1 MLSWSLRQRT
11 PRCFMIEYPELL
23 VSAIIKRAVY
33 DYKNYPKLRA
43 EVRRFIKS
51 DYFRSITDLDPDA
64 LLEELE
70 RQCKKM

>member
-1 MLSWSLRQRT
+1 
-11 PRCFMIEYPELL
+11 MIEHPELL

-33 DYKNYPKLRA
+33 DYKNYPKMRA
-43 EVRRFIKS
+43 EIRRFIKS
-51 DYFRSITDLDPDA
+51 EYFVSITDLDPDA

>member
-1 MLSWSLRQRT
+1 
-11 PRCFMIEYPELL
+11 MIEYPELL

-33 DYKNYPKLRA
+33 DSLNYPKTRA
-43 EVRRFIKS
+43 EVRRFIRS

>member
-1 MLSWSLRQRT
+1 
-11 PRCFMIEYPELL
+11 MIEYPDLL

-33 DYKNYPKLRA
+33 DYLNYPKMRA
-43 EVRRFIKS
+43 EVRRFIRS
-51 DYFRSITDLDPDA
+51 DYFSSITDLDPGA

>member
-1 MLSWSLRQRT
+1 
-11 PRCFMIEYPELL
+11 MIEYPDLL

-33 DYKNYPKLRA
+33 YYLNYPKTRA
-43 EVRRFIKS
+43 EVMRFIRS
-51 DYFRSITDLDPDA
+51 EYFSSITDLDPDA

>member
-1 MLSWSLRQRT
+1 
-11 PRCFMIEYPELL
+11 MIEYPDLL

-33 DYKNYPKLRA
+33 DYLNYPKTRV
-43 EVRRFIKS
+43 EVRRFIRS
-51 DYFRSITDLDPDA
+51 DYFRSITGLDPDA

>member
-1 MLSWSLRQRT
+1 MLSWSLRKRIQR
-11 PRCFMIEYPELL
+11 CLMIEYPELL

>member
-1 MLSWSLRQRT
+1 
-11 PRCFMIEYPELL
+11 MIEHPELL

-33 DYKNYPKLRA
+33 DYKNYPKLRP

>member
-1 MLSWSLRQRT
+1 
-11 PRCFMIEYPELL
+11 MINYPDLL
-23 VSAIIKRAVY
+23 AAAIIKQAVV

-51 DYFRSITDLDPDA
+51 EYFRSITDLDPDA

>member
-1 MLSWSLRQRT
+1 
-11 PRCFMIEYPELL
+11 MIEYPELL
-23 VSAIIKRAVY
+23 VSAIIERAVY

>member
-1 MLSWSLRQRT
+1 MLSWSLR
-11 PRCFMIEYPELL
+11 PRIPRYFMIERPELL

-33 DYKNYPKLRA
+33 DYKNYPKMRA
-43 EVRRFIKS
+43 EIRRFIKS
-51 DYFRSITDLDPDA
+51 EYFVSITDLDPDA

>member
-1 MLSWSLRQRT
+1 
-11 PRCFMIEYPELL
+11 MINYPDLL

-33 DYKNYPKLRA
+33 DYLNYPKTRA

-51 DYFRSITDLDPDA
+51 EYFRSITDLDPDA

>member
-1 MLSWSLRQRT
+1 
-11 PRCFMIEYPELL
+11 MIEYPELL

-33 DYKNYPKLRA
+33 DYLNYPKARA

-70 RQCKKM
+70 RQCKKMWLFLPSSCDIV

>member
-1 MLSWSLRQRT
+1 MLFWSLRLRIQ
-11 PRCFMIEYPELL
+11 RCFMIEYPELL
-23 VSAIIKRAVY
+23 VTAIIKRAVY

-51 DYFRSITDLDPDA
+51 DYFGSITNLDPDA